1 MEEEKV
7 IETAVEAT
15 EVTQDTPT
23 EQPVEAIATP
33 VETPSAKAF
42 RELREKAERL
52 EHELHNRNNHE
63 KQLQRQVQ
71 QQPQE
76 EPEDDIRINPDDLVE
91 GKHLTRY
98 EKKLKKLEEAMRVS
112 QKQTY
117 DAAAEHRVRTEMPDF
132 DKVVTQDTLYI
143 LQSQFPELAA
153 SINANPDLYSKAKA
167 AHQAITKL
175 GITPDYSTEQ
185 TTINKNINKPK
196 PLASIAPQQGDS
208 PLTRANAFANGLTD
222 ELKHKLYEEMKA
234 CAGQ

>member
-7 IETAVEAT
+7 IETEVEAT
-15 EVTQDTPT
+15 ETQQDTPT
-23 EQPVEAIATP
+23 EQPVEAVAKP
-33 VETPSAKAF
+33 VETPAQMSF
-42 RELREKAERL
+42 RQLREKAERL
-52 EHELHNRNNHE
+52 ERERDE
-63 KQLQRQVQ
+63 YARQVQRQVR

-76 EPEDDIRINPDDLVE
+76 EPEEDIRINPDDLVE

-98 EKKLKKLEEAMRVS
+98 EKKLKKLEEAMKVS
-112 QKQTY
+112 QKQSY

-132 DKVVTQDTLYI
+132 DNVVTQDTLYI

-234 CAGQ
+234 CAGR